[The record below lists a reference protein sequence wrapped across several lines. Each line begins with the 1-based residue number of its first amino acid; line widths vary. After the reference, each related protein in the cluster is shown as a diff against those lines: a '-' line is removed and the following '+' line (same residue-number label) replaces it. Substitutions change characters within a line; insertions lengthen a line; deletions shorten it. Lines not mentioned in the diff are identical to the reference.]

1 MEFTYNTPVTL
12 AFDLLRI
19 FYPTGPIMVL
29 EFYPAWFDC
38 EGQLPHQTL
47 DATVFTSA
55 VEDVLR
61 QNASLSIYPVFGGT
75 K

>member
-1 MEFTYNTPVTL
+1 
-12 AFDLLRI
+12 
-19 FYPTGPIMVL
+19 MVL

-47 DATVFTSA
+47 DATVFASA